1 MNIVLAEIVGGGQMK
16 PEKSFGGN
24 AVRIGRDPN
33 DCQITFDSAQFPMVS
48 RKHAE
53 LHLQSGQW
61 ILHDLNSSYGTYYN
75 GQKVSAPTVI
85 SAGGSMQFGTN
96 GPVYRIVRFDD
107 AYKPSDVSQ
116 QSYATEMKG
125 QNFPPQNPTYPPQN
139 QPPTQTPQLDFIG
152 NNAAAQPFKIT
163 KNSIWLGRDPN
174 GDIVL
179 DADAVMVS
187 RRHAEIRNEGGNFM
201 VYDNGS
207 FNGTLLNDQ
216 RLSAPTPIYHND
228 RIQLGMGGP
237 VLRFNMPSRVAP
249 KGASHAGQR
258 GVAASQMADLNAMLE
273 EGGSKTM
280 VFKAG
285 DISQQMAKNQVSV
298 EPSLLMSLTFGSKQ
312 ELIIGRAE
320 SSDITLDGLQISN
333 QHARLV
339 RTASGVDIED
349 LNSTNGVFIDGNR
362 VSRRSLTLN
371 DSVQIGS
378 FVLRIDQAFNIGVYD
393 TRSKTRIDSVNI
405 TKEVKNRSGGGMIR
419 LLDDVSLSIMPNEF
433 VGLLGPS
440 GAGKST
446 FMDALNGMRP
456 ASSGNVLVNNA
467 DLYQNLDAIKQSIG
481 YVPQDDIIHRELT
494 VYRTLYYVAKLRL
507 SGDVSRKEIDQIV
520 DEVMDVT
527 GLSERRDVPIN
538 QLSGGQRKRVSIAV
552 ELVTKPSVI
561 YLDEPTSGLDPATE
575 EKIMVL
581 FRQIAESGRTVI
593 LTTHAMENVKLFDKI
608 VLLMRGKLVF
618 YGDPQG
624 ALDHVGAKSFKELYD
639 KIEAPIEER
648 LKNGGNRHQI
658 TEQVAEEWKQKF
670 TQTPEYR
677 KNVYEP
683 LSQLG
688 SMQTTAV
695 NQKRRL
701 GLFGSIRQ
709 FFTLSRRYWE
719 VLMRDKLNLFILFA
733 QAPIVA
739 FLTFLV
745 MDDDQ
750 PRDFLYFVLSLVAV
764 WFGTSVAAREI
775 IRERAVYNRERMVNL
790 GLMPYVFSKLFILGI
805 VVGLQCIMLFLPL
818 KFFDIIGVMPMPGV
832 LGGIPQFWIM
842 LLVAAVGISLGLLI
856 SALVKTSEMATSLV
870 PLILIPQIL
879 FSGLVGIPY
888 GMARVGSLIMP
899 ASWAFDTMKR
909 LSDLP
914 VLRDEEDKNLE
925 KNCDTDSTCGYY
937 EQIESK
943 NRKIIDDAKKD
954 IKDYRS
960 DAKKDMDDYK
970 DDMEDYQTRLGR
982 GENPTK
988 PKAPEMKE
996 EPKIKEAEK
1005 IKKDLSNY
1013 IDFLH
1018 PWMNEIVNQL
1028 ILMMM
1033 FFMLVMATLI
1043 VLRMQ
1048 DIA

>member
-362 VSRRSLTLN
+362 VSRRSLTL
-371 DSVQIGS
+371 
-378 FVLRIDQAFNIGVYD
+378 
-393 TRSKTRIDSVNI
+393 
-405 TKEVKNRSGGGMIR
+405 
-419 LLDDVSLSIMPNEF
+419 
-433 VGLLGPS
+433 
-440 GAGKST
+440 
-446 FMDALNGMRP
+446 
-456 ASSGNVLVNNA
+456 
-467 DLYQNLDAIKQSIG
+467 
-481 YVPQDDIIHRELT
+481 
-494 VYRTLYYVAKLRL
+494 
-507 SGDVSRKEIDQIV
+507 
-520 DEVMDVT
+520 
-527 GLSERRDVPIN
+527 
-538 QLSGGQRKRVSIAV
+538 
-552 ELVTKPSVI
+552 
-561 YLDEPTSGLDPATE
+561 
-575 EKIMVL
+575 
-581 FRQIAESGRTVI
+581 
-593 LTTHAMENVKLFDKI
+593 
-608 VLLMRGKLVF
+608 
-618 YGDPQG
+618 
-624 ALDHVGAKSFKELYD
+624 
-639 KIEAPIEER
+639 
-648 LKNGGNRHQI
+648 
-658 TEQVAEEWKQKF
+658 
-670 TQTPEYR
+670 
-677 KNVYEP
+677 
-683 LSQLG
+683 
-688 SMQTTAV
+688 
-695 NQKRRL
+695 
-701 GLFGSIRQ
+701 
-709 FFTLSRRYWE
+709 
-719 VLMRDKLNLFILFA
+719 
-733 QAPIVA
+733 
-739 FLTFLV
+739 
-745 MDDDQ
+745 
-750 PRDFLYFVLSLVAV
+750 
-764 WFGTSVAAREI
+764 
-775 IRERAVYNRERMVNL
+775 
-790 GLMPYVFSKLFILGI
+790 
-805 VVGLQCIMLFLPL
+805 
-818 KFFDIIGVMPMPGV
+818 
-832 LGGIPQFWIM
+832 
-842 LLVAAVGISLGLLI
+842 
-856 SALVKTSEMATSLV
+856 
-870 PLILIPQIL
+870 
-879 FSGLVGIPY
+879 
-888 GMARVGSLIMP
+888 
-899 ASWAFDTMKR
+899 
-909 LSDLP
+909 
-914 VLRDEEDKNLE
+914 
-925 KNCDTDSTCGYY
+925 
-937 EQIESK
+937 
-943 NRKIIDDAKKD
+943 
-954 IKDYRS
+954 
-960 DAKKDMDDYK
+960 
-970 DDMEDYQTRLGR
+970 
-982 GENPTK
+982 
-988 PKAPEMKE
+988 
-996 EPKIKEAEK
+996 
-1005 IKKDLSNY
+1005 
-1013 IDFLH
+1013 
-1018 PWMNEIVNQL
+1018 
-1028 ILMMM
+1028 
-1033 FFMLVMATLI
+1033 
-1043 VLRMQ
+1043 
-1048 DIA
+1048 